1 MKRLIASLIC
11 LSAVFTAPAQTIT
24 VQAPNLVKADE
35 QFNVAFIFEDS
46 NPKDFAW
53 DCGDDFQ
60 VVWGPQRGSSS
71 STSIVN
77 GKVSKSSRITYTY
90 VLMPVKEG
98 VFNLPAAQATIKGS
112 KVSSNP
118 VRIEVVGS
126 VSASSSGGTDE
137 SASSPSRSS
146 DAELVLRLELS
157 RTKAVVGEP
166 VSARLV
172 LYKNANVTGLENAK
186 FPSFNGFW
194 SEENDSPKNIEF
206 HREKYNGKIYDAA
219 VIRSYTLIP
228 QQAGDIKIDPAEL
241 ICLVAVRTRSNSS
254 SIFDSFFDDAYATIR
269 KRVVANPVT
278 VHVSRLPSGAPA
290 SFGGGVGK
298 FTMSVDLSRDTLKTH
313 EAASIVVRISGE
325 GNVSLL
331 EAPKI
336 KFPHDFEVYD
346 VKSTDKS
353 SRNSGSKTFE
363 YPFIPRSHGDFN
375 IPSVEYSYYDSKT
388 GKYVSLNS
396 GPITLHVLKS
406 AESSLS
412 AGNGQMIQA
421 VIPKDVKD
429 LASDIRF
436 IETAQPSF
444 AKAGSFFIFSW
455 QYFLTLLILALSGF
469 CAWVILRK
477 LIARRADVVGRKNR
491 KASKLARKKLA
502 RAVEFLN
509 AGLASAFYEELHK
522 ALIGFVGDKLNM
534 DLARMSRENI
544 REELVAGGVD
554 EALAAEFT
562 GLLDACE
569 FARYSPQGGTDAL
582 RSDYEKAL
590 GIISM
595 IDGSFSLSCGNRTAG
610 VKALVLFALICA
622 PLGLRASAPL
632 DSLWKAGTS
641 AYASENWESALQA
654 WQHIEEQGL
663 EAPALYCNMGNAFFR
678 MGDNAR
684 AVLYYERALRI
695 DPSYEPA
702 HANLGY
708 VSQMLHDKFDTV
720 PEFFLGQWFKSLCRK
735 LPSDTWAWLSIFFFA
750 LALIGILAYIYGRS
764 SAARKGAFFSSI
776 AFALIFFFCLLFA
789 GRQWSDCRRENFAI
803 VMRPVVSVKSTPGG
817 SSGAKELFI
826 LHEGT
831 KIKILETIGDWYN
844 VQLADGRLGWITVSE
859 LEKI

>member
-1 MKRLIASLIC
+1 MKKLIASLIA
-11 LSAVFTAPAQTIT
+11 LSAVLYSWAQTIK

-46 NPKDFAW
+46 NPKDFVW

-112 KVSSNP
+112 KITSNP

-126 VSASSSGGTDE
+126 VSASSSAGAGE
-137 SASSPSRSS
+137 SAPSDTR
-146 DAELVLRLELS
+146 DPEEELMLRLEVS
-157 RTKAVVGEP
+157 RTRAVVGEP

-172 LYKNANVTGLENAK
+172 LYKNVNVTGLENAK

-194 SEENDSPKNIEF
+194 SEENETPKNIEF

-228 QQAGDIKIDPAEL
+228 QQAGDMKIDPAEL
-241 ICLVAVRTRSNSS
+241 ICLVSVRTRSNSS
-254 SIFDSFFDDAYATIR
+254 SIFDSFFDDGYTTIR

-278 VHVSRLPSGAPA
+278 MHVSRLPSGAPA

-298 FTMSVDLSRDTLKTH
+298 FTMSVNLSRDTLSIH
-313 EAASIVVRISGE
+313 EAASIVVSISGE

-353 SRNSGSKTFE
+353 SRNSGSKIFE

-375 IPSVEYSYYDSKT
+375 IPAVEYSYYDSKT
-388 GKYVSLNS
+388 GKYVSLTS
-396 GPITLHVLKS
+396 APIALHVVRG
-406 AESSLS
+406 AETSLS
-412 AGNGQMIQA
+412 AGNGQMVQT
-421 VIPKDVKD
+421 VMPKDVKN

-436 IETAQPSF
+436 IETASPSF
-444 AKAGSFFIFSW
+444 SRAGSFFIFSW
-455 QYFLTLLILALSGF
+455 QYFLTLLIFALSGF
-469 CAWVILRK
+469 FAWWILRK
-477 LIARRADVVGRKNR
+477 FIARRADVVGRKNR

-502 RAVEFLN
+502 RAMEFLN

-534 DLARMSRENI
+534 DPARMSRENI

-554 EALAAEFT
+554 EALANEFT

-569 FARYSPQGGTDAL
+569 FARYSPQGGSDAL
-582 RSDYEKAL
+582 RTDYEKAL

-595 IDGSFSLSCGNRTAG
+595 IDRSFSLSLGKKTAG
-610 VKALVLFALICA
+610 VKALVLLALICA
-622 PLGLRASAPL
+622 PLGLRASAPV
-632 DSLWKAGTS
+632 DSLWQAGVS
-641 AYASENWESALQA
+641 AYASENWESAVQA
-654 WQHIEEQGL
+654 WQQIESEGL
-663 EAPALYCNMGNAFFR
+663 EAPALYCNIGNAFFR
-678 MGDNAR
+678 LGDNAR
-684 AVLYYERALRI
+684 SVLYYERALRI

-702 HANLGY
+702 HANLEY
-708 VSQMLHDKFDTV
+708 VSQLLQDKIETV
-720 PEFFLGQWFKSLCRK
+720 PEFFLGQWFKSLCRR
-735 LPSDTWAWLSIFFFA
+735 LSSNTWAWLSIFFFA
-750 LALIGILAYIYGRS
+750 LALVGILIYIYARN
-764 SAARKGAFFSSI
+764 SAARKGAFFSSA
-776 AFALIFFFCLLFA
+776 AFALIFVFCLLFA
-789 GRQWSDCRRENFAI
+789 GRQWNDYRKEDFAI
-803 VMRPVVSVKSTPGG
+803 VMKPVVSVKSAPGG
-817 SSGAKELFI
+817 SSGAKDLFI

-831 KIKILETIGDWYN
+831 KIKILEAIGDWYN
-844 VQLADGRLGWITVSE
+844 VQLTDGRQGWITASE
-859 LEKI
+859 MEKI